1 MLNMLGFIDQNFV
14 TGEVTITPVGGRY
27 VRGKWQPSELPQS
40 TTHEATKQ
48 SASSEEL
55 RALAL
60 GGERYTHVAKFYI
73 IDVQCLVHLL
83 GINPINQYCQ
93 VRLRSF
99 FVPPAE
105 KTGQVVNRAKA
116 QPAQSF
122 LIQVPL
128 NLPPI
133 RR

>member
-73 IDVQCLVHLL
+73 NDGSMHRIGSTLVDQH
-83 GINPINQYCQ
+83 GDTYRIVDADCRPERNYC
-93 VRLRSF
+93 RLMG
-99 FVPPAE
+99 AL
-105 KTGQVVNRAKA
+105 QNA
-116 QPAQSF
+116 
-122 LIQVPL
+122 
-128 NLPPI
+128 
-133 RR
+133 